1 MIYLPSRFY
10 VPIEM
15 KKVKYSLNFES
26 YKIFKISRNSND
38 CNRFLKN
45 SYLYLTLEL
54 FTTEV

>member
-45 SYLYLTLEL
+45 SCLYLTLEL